1 MQIAEWAF
9 ANYSLVN
16 FISWV
21 IDSQIDKDF
30 FYAWVFWAS
39 DSKTLM
45 LSRRGLDLQILSLL
59 RLWHPFGSARRM
71 CYCRFV
77 SRANPVKSQGPTHF
91 SLTSLDLFF
100 FLFNDCWVYSR
111 FGHYNSIIFTCY
123 RNTRSP
129 GHWTASP
136 VPTDPKLVSF
146 HKIAKCQTFFICKTF
161 WLVESIE
168 SDWGRQLLRGLG
180 QVK

>member
-1 MQIAEWAF
+1 
-9 ANYSLVN
+9 
-16 FISWV
+16 
-21 IDSQIDKDF
+21 
-30 FYAWVFWAS
+30 
-39 DSKTLM
+39 M
-45 LSRRGLDLQILSLL
+45 LSRRGLDFQILSLL
-59 RLWHPFGSARRM
+59 RLWHPFGSARIM

-77 SRANPVKSQGPTHF
+77 SRSNPVKSQGPTHF

-146 HKIAKCQTFFICKTF
+146 HKIAKCQTFFTCKTF

-168 SDWGRQLLRGLG
+168 SDWGRQLLRGSG
-180 QVK
+180 QVWNSNWPSKGGALQYRFGAIDLVCTQHRGEGGLPKCVHSK